1 MGSSR
6 KSLVV
11 SDWKTESSLW
21 SCYLNYKNSRILG
34 VVVQVMDSP
43 HLSMPAR
50 TQVALS
56 PWSVIA
62 QSQSLQSHPWR
73 SPRSHRRAMRRRLT
87 SILEPGSQTRI
98 TELFI
103 YCSDSSLRP
112 YTCALSPPWLWHF
125 RPGFRDAKHFSKI
138 WHV

>member
-1 MGSSR
+1 MGSAR

-11 SDWKTESSLW
+11 YDWKMASSLW
-21 SCYLNYKNSRILG
+21 SCYLNYKNSRITG

-50 TQVALS
+50 SQAVLS
-56 PWSVIA
+56 PWSVV
-62 QSQSLQSHPWR
+62 SQPQFLQRYPLKPLLSHQ
-73 SPRSHRRAMRRRLT
+73 RATRRRLT
-87 SILEPGSQTRI
+87 LILEPGSHTRI

-103 YCSDSSLRP
+103 YCSDCSLHP
-112 YTCALSPPWLWHF
+112 YTCALSSPWLWHF

-138 WHV
+138 